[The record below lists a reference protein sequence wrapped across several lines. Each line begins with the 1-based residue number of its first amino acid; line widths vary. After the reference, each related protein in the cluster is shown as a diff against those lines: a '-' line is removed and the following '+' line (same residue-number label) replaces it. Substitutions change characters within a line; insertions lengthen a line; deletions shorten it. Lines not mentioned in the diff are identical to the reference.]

1 VREAGAFHLRNLDRL
16 RFTLATL
23 WLGLGLGLPAQ
34 AQKVNLDTSL
44 GVIVIEL
51 DAAKAPKTVANFVA
65 YVDAG
70 HYDGTVFHRVIPDFM
85 IQGGGMNAELQEKPT
100 QPPIPL
106 ESRNGLKNA
115 KGSVAMARTSAPNS
129 ATSQFFIN
137 LKENSFLDAAN
148 SRDGNGYAVFGQ
160 VVSGMDVVE
169 RIAAVPTSA
178 KGPHQNVP
186 ASPVTIRKASMEK

>member
-1 VREAGAFHLRNLDRL
+1 M
-16 RFTLATL
+16 
-23 WLGLGLGLPAQ
+23 PAQ